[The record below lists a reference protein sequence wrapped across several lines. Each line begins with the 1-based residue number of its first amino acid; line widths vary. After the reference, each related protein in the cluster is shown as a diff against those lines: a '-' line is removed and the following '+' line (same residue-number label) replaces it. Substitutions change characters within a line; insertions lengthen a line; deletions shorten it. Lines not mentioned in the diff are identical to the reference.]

1 MSMQED
7 FEELRDI
14 IQSVSGFDI
23 HRRSKKTE
31 FVYAR
36 MVFYALTRNIG
47 YTYQNIGDYVN
58 KDHATVLVGQR
69 KFYDLITRDA
79 YLRDMYLECSNVF
92 KEKRTPRRV
101 TGSMP
106 RNSFIEDLQYQ
117 IDSLILENE
126 KLQKTKMMNNRFKD
140 ILKEMDDR
148 TPVGMESILSE
159 KIVNILNGDTLR

>member
-7 FEELRDI
+7 FEELRNI

-47 YTYQNIGDYVN
+47 YTYQNIGDYLN

-79 YLRDMYLECSNVF
+79 YLRDTYLECSNVF

-126 KLQKTKMMNNRFKD
+126 KLQKTKMMNNRFKE
-140 ILKEMDDR
+140 ILKEMDER
-148 TPVGMESILSE
+148 TPVGMESILCE
-159 KIVNILNGDTLR
+159 KIVNILNGDALR

>member
-1 MSMQED
+1 MNMQED
-7 FEELRDI
+7 FEELKNI

-23 HRRSKKTE
+23 HRHSKKTE

-36 MVFYALTRNIG
+36 MIFYALTRNIG
-47 YTYQNIGDYVN
+47 YTYKNIGEYVD

-79 YLRDMYLECSNVF
+79 YLRDMYLECSNAF
-92 KEKRTPRRV
+92 REKRNPRRV
-101 TGSMP
+101 TGKMP

-140 ILKEMDDR
+140 ILKEMDER
-148 TPVGMESILSE
+148 TPVGMESILCE